1 MPDDAIAGEIRTTR
15 DRQRLE
21 RLADET
27 AAPDSARASALLER
41 LLDSFV
47 RDDADTETA
56 VCDALVRQGLMV
68 KHGNLNYQLTPAGSE
83 TAAALRWPPPERYG
97 RSASSS
103 S

>member
-56 VCDALVRQGLMV
+56 GCDALVRQGLMV
-68 KHGNLNYQLTPAGSE
+68 KHGNLNYRRALAHGSGRDALR
-83 TAAALRWPPPERYG
+83 AAALTD
-97 RSASSS
+97 
-103 S
+103 